1 MTARPASLALAV
13 DYFRRGQLAEAH
25 QTCQQLL
32 QQTPAPA
39 AVHHLLGL
47 IHQRQA
53 QSAQA
58 AAQFTLATQAEPA
71 NARHWLHLGI
81 VQRALGETDAAL
93 AALRHAQQLDSTLAD
108 AVLQEANVLK
118 SLGRYIDALPLYRKF
133 LEGSP
138 QSASGHY
145 NLGVA
150 LLETNSPHEAIAHFR
165 HALAAEPERPEVLNT
180 LGSALLTIGQLSAAH
195 EALTAATRVRP
206 NYFAA
211 LDNLG
216 RLYKAAGTPEEAIP
230 SYRAAL
236 AARPVA
242 TTHSNLLFALNYL
255 ADATPA
261 STFTEHR
268 RWHEQHAASL
278 TPPTATR
285 VTPPPAKRRLRIGY
299 LSPDFAHHAV
309 AYFFE
314 PVLAAHDRTRVEIFC
329 YANVLSPDT
338 VTERLRQSAEHW
350 RDIARLSDDD
360 TAAVMRADELDLL
373 IDLAGHTAGHR
384 LLVMA
389 RRPAPVQAT
398 WIGYPNTTGLDAIDY
413 RITDAIADPVGTT
426 EQFHSEK
433 LVRLPANFSCYRPDE
448 HTPAVNPLPAL
459 ATGHITFGC
468 LNNVAKVTP
477 IVIATWARLLCALPN
492 ARLIL
497 KSRSLGDPWVAARL
511 HAAFAR
517 GGVSAERVTLL
528 SEKQSVFDH
537 LSLYHTIDIA
547 LDPFPYNGTTTTC
560 EALWMGVPVIT
571 LAGKLHAGRVGASLL
586 THAGLAEWITTSVDD
601 YVACGTSVAQNWP
614 ALSALRVRLREQFHA
629 SPLCAAGSF
638 TRQFEVAC
646 CAMAKREY

>member
-1 MTARPASLALAV
+1 MCL
-13 DYFRRGQLAEAH
+13 
-25 QTCQQLL
+25 QLL
-32 QQTPAPA
+32 PRSPAPA
-39 AVHHLLGL
+39 AIHHLLGL
-47 IHQRQA
+47 IHQRHA
-53 QSAQA
+53 QPAQA
-58 AAQFTLATQAEPA
+58 VEHFSHATTAEPT
-71 NARHWLHLGI
+71 NARHWLQLG
-81 VQRALGETDAAL
+81 VAHRALGETDAAL
-93 AALRHAQQLDSTLAD
+93 TALRHAQQLDSTLAD
-108 AVLQEANVLK
+108 AVLQEANLLK
-118 SLGRYIDALPLYRKF
+118 SLGRYAEAIPLYRKF
-133 LEGSP
+133 LKVAP
-138 QSASGHY
+138 RSASGLY

-150 LLETNSPHEAIAHFR
+150 LLETNSPHDAIAHFR
-165 HALAAEPERPEVLNT
+165 HALAAEPDRPEVLNT
-180 LGSALLTIGQLSAAH
+180 LGTALLAVGQLSAAH
-195 EALTAATRVRP
+195 EALTAATRARP

-230 SYRAAL
+230 CYRSAL
-236 AARPVA
+236 AARAVA

-255 ADATPA
+255 ADAEPA
-261 STFTEHR
+261 PTFAEHR

-278 TPPTATR
+278 TPPTAAP

-314 PVLAAHDRTRVEIFC
+314 PVLAAHDRARVEIFC

-338 VTERLRQSAEHW
+338 VTARLQQFAEHW

-360 TAAVMRADELDLL
+360 AAAVIRGDDLDLL

-413 RITDAIADPVGTT
+413 RITDAIADPVGAT
-426 EQFHSEK
+426 EKFHSEK
-433 LVRLPANFSCYRPDE
+433 LVRLPANFSCYRPEE
-448 HTPAVNPLPAL
+448 HTPSINPLPAL
-459 ATGHITFGC
+459 TAGHVTFGC
-468 LNNVAKVTP
+468 LNNIAKVTP

-497 KSRSLGDPWVAARL
+497 KSRSLGDPWVAERL
-511 HAAFAR
+511 HTAFAR
-517 GGVSAERVTLL
+517 GGVGTARVTLL

-537 LSLYHTIDIA
+537 LSLYHSIDIA

-560 EALWMGVPVIT
+560 EALWMGVPLVT
-571 LAGKLHAGRVGASLL
+571 LAGATHAGRVGASLL
-586 THAGLAEWITTSVDD
+586 THAGLADWITSSTDD
-601 YVACGTSVAQNWP
+601 YVARARAAAQDLP
-614 ALSALRVRLREQFHA
+614 ALSDLRGRLREQFHA
-629 SPLCAAGSF
+629 SPLCATEFF

-646 CAMAKREY
+646 AAMANREC